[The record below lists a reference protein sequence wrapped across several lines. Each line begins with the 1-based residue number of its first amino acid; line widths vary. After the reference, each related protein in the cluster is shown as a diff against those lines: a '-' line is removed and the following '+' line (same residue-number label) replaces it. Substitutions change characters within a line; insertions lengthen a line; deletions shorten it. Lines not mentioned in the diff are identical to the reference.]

1 MSRTLLRLFVLRL
14 PLLPLLACGRIE
26 PVDGQRLMC
35 QQVEQ
40 VTSDHLVATSRI
52 ARWKVE
58 LVEDEDRGGIQIYH

>member
-1 MSRTLLRLFVLRL
+1 M
-14 PLLPLLACGRIE
+14 
-26 PVDGQRLMC
+26 DGQWLMC

-58 LVEDEDRGGIQIYH
+58 LVEDEDRGGIQIYHR